1 MDRERRKKIPE
12 RVLTRDSLQEQ
23 DETVTMINQAIC
35 QEQRARLCANNVLL
49 PTLRACSRLRD
60 HQLDAFRTVG
70 WCSLG
75 CSNASWHRNYFNLSI
90 YTGITVTNYYPL
102 QLSSSG
108 YMYFR
113 KFNLDTLSFSSSL
126 STTLQDNIYANL
138 RERDNQKYIYIQIND
153 VMFRKQRERKRE
165 RENIEINGE
174 RYAGRTNNFHF
185 SLN

>member
-1 MDRERRKKIPE
+1 MDRERRKKMPE

-35 QEQRARLCANNVLL
+35 QEQRARLCAKNVLL

-75 CSNASWHRNYFNLSI
+75 QHRNYFNLSI

-102 QLSSSG
+102 QLS
-108 YMYFR
+108 YPHQDTCIFV
-113 KFNLDTLSFSSSL
+113 NLIQIHLSLLLDILPLSFAL
-126 STTLQDNIYANL
+126 RQDNIYANF
-138 RERDNQKYIYIQIND
+138 RERDNQKHIYTQMNNVILES
-153 VMFRKQRERKRE
+153 REKERKRE
-165 RENIEINGE
+165 RK
-174 RYAGRTNNFHF
+174 
-185 SLN
+185 